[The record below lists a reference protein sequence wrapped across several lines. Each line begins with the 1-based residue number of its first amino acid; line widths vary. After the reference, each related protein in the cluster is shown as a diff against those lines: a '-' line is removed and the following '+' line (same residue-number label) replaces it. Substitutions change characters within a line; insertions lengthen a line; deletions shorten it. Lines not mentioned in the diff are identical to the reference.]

1 VPAPLED
8 LERGAVCLALYP
20 FTFGFPL
27 ESVVRSAEDEL
38 SAGLERFEDID
49 QIEKT
54 IAPGAAPEVVT
65 KLKLRR
71 VLLLQTGTDPR
82 QHHILVAR
90 ITSITETM
98 RARPRFYARLAAG
111 RHPTSLLIGSQ
122 TRHGTGG
129 REAFVNLINISPVA
143 KNAILRRVGFLGED
157 EMRAVAD
164 RLISSLELDISH
176 RLAPGR

>member
-1 VPAPLED
+1 
-8 LERGAVCLALYP
+8 LERGAVCVALYP

-27 ESVVRSAEDEL
+27 ESVVRSAEDDL

-54 IAPGAAPEVVT
+54 IAAGAGSAPEVVT

-82 QHHILVAR
+82 QHDILVAR

-98 RARPRFYARLAAG
+98 RARLRFYGRLSAG
-111 RHPTSLLIGSQ
+111 QHPTSLLIGSQ

-129 REAFVNLINISPVA
+129 REAFVNLINISPVG
-143 KNAILRRVGFLGED
+143 KNAILRRVGFLSED

-164 RLISSLELDISH
+164 RLITSLELDISH
-176 RLAPGR
+176 RLVHGR